1 MSGSIYGK
9 VFTISTFGES
19 HGKAV
24 GVVLDGV
31 TPGIEL
37 CEADIQ
43 KELDRRKP
51 GQSSVTT
58 PRKES
63 DAVQIMSG
71 IFEGKTTGTPLM
83 MIIYNE
89 DQRSKDYGNIKDLF
103 RPGHADYVYQE
114 KYGIRDYRGSGRA
127 SGRETAARVAAGAV
141 AKKLLAAKGVKITAF
156 TKNIGGITAEKY
168 CPEEIE
174 KNIVR
179 TADPDAA
186 PRMIDLI
193 HASIKEENSIGGIV
207 ECRISGVPAGIG
219 EPVFDK
225 LDAELAKAAL
235 SLGGVKG
242 IEFGAGFGAAKMT
255 GKEHN
260 DEMDSNGFKSNHAG
274 GIIGG
279 ISTGNEIVFRIAVKP
294 TSSIS
299 LPQNTVDLN
308 GNEVS
313 CETHGRH
320 DPCLC
325 PRIIPVLEAMA
336 ALVLIDLIKQH
347 AALKC

>member
-1 MSGSIYGK
+1 MSGSVYGK
-9 VFTISTFGES
+9 FFTISTFGES

-24 GVVLDGV
+24 GVVVDGV

-63 DAVQIMSG
+63 DTVHIMSG
-71 IFEGKTTGTPLM
+71 VFEGKTTGTPLM
-83 MIIYNE
+83 LIVHNT

-103 RPGHADYVYQE
+103 RPGHADFTYLT

-127 SGRETAARVAAGAV
+127 SGRETAGRVAAGAV
-141 AKKLLAAKGVKITAF
+141 AKKILEAKGISIQAYTVQVGDIKCTSFNSETIEQNPVRACDPEAAVKMEERIVTLA
-156 TKNIGGITAEKY
+156 KEGNSVGG
-168 CPEEIE
+168 
-174 KNIVR
+174 V
-179 TADPDAA
+179 
-186 PRMIDLI
+186 
-193 HASIKEENSIGGIV
+193 V
-207 ECRISGVPAGIG
+207 ECRIDGVPAGIG

-225 LDAELAKAAL
+225 LDAELAKAIV

-242 IEFGAGFGAAKMT
+242 IEFGAGFGAAEMT

-260 DEMDSNGFKSNHAG
+260 DEMSPQGFESNNAG

-279 ISTGNEIVFRIAVKP
+279 ISTGEQILFRAAVKP

-299 LPQNTVDLN
+299 SQQNTVDVE
-308 GNEVS
+308 GNPVI

-325 PRIIPVLEAMA
+325 PRIVPVVEAMSAIVLLDLLKQQA
-336 ALVLIDLIKQH
+336 ALRY
-347 AALKC
+347 